1 MLLLFVFTCSKHEWA
16 DLRERCDKFF
26 KIIGEYDKMREH
38 RINQDSVHQEMPE
51 FESVEN
57 WGFRV
62 CNQPTNQ
69 KFIPVVEPRM
79 SKIWQM
85 LCRNILNSRKLVL
98 DSEKFSSVNHVS

>member
-1 MLLLFVFTCSKHEWA
+1 MFSLLVQNMNGQIYVNVVIN
-16 DLRERCDKFF
+16 FF

-62 CNQPTNQ
+62 CNHQPTNQ
-69 KFIPVVEPRM
+69 KFIAVVVLSQECQ
-79 SKIWQM
+79 K
-85 LCRNILNSRKLVL
+85 LGKRNAG
-98 DSEKFSSVNHVS
+98 FQY